1 MIKQSY
7 VVNVSNVGLTSDF
20 SVFPEDL
27 RLYAVESRVEQ
38 SSREVCQPPNGVC
51 KWVSDSAIHLKDKA
65 AGLMIVGLSLLK
77 IINKVI
83 HLAIPIIV
91 HILSFIMTLCILSN
105 RIPVRQKSI
114 FERKLTFKFTHDISY
129 KDYLDTLSNKHSLD
143 IELKIY
149 KTRGLA
155 S

>member
-1 MIKQSY
+1 
-7 VVNVSNVGLTSDF
+7 
-20 SVFPEDL
+20 
-27 RLYAVESRVEQ
+27 
-38 SSREVCQPPNGVC
+38 
-51 KWVSDSAIHLKDKA
+51 
-65 AGLMIVGLSLLK
+65 MIVGLSLLK

-155 S
+155 SWLPDMINRKLRKGLNHSKYKQIVKSYQTSHSETFIMIYQQMSWEAKWESDITKTLRDRLIY